1 MAISYSRD
9 STCTL
14 APVILS
20 LEKLQFICTFHSFV
34 SWITTV
40 LVTKFWIGCDLQTV
54 VGSFTITFLRNLLP
68 PKTVIQIVDW
78 YPIYRSYFLSER
90 LSLHQSYFFQSSSN
104 LALPLQIYMKVVA
117 CCFCSTTRPHTNIYS
132 CGGYWYIPLAY
143 LLATI
148 SNNIRDYK
156 YTFIVIFSSI
166 SISISNNIRDYK
178 HIHLL

>member
-1 MAISYSRD
+1 MIYEREEKFAGLRLRLTPVRGREGEHPPHRIAPKG
-9 STCTL
+9 TL
-14 APVILS
+14 HRPPPEL
-20 LEKLQFICTFHSFV
+20 CTFHEKNIS
-34 SWITTV
+34 
-40 LVTKFWIGCDLQTV
+40 TKL
-54 VGSFTITFLRNLLP
+54 
-68 PKTVIQIVDW
+68 DW
-78 YPIYRSYFLSER
+78 YLGAIFYLRDY
-90 LSLHQSYFFQSSSN
+90 
-104 LALPLQIYMKVVA
+104 PLQIYMKLVA
-117 CCFCSTTRPHTNIYS
+117 VCFCLWLHHPPPTNIYS